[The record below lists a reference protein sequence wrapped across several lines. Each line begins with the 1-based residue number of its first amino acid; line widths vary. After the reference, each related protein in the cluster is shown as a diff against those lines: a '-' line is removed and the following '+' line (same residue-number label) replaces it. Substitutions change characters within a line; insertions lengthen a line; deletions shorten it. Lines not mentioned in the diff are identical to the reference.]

1 MDNLSADERSAL
13 MARIRSVSTAPE
25 MTVQRIA
32 RTIKSRFQV
41 NSKRLPGTPDL
52 AFFRVKRAIFV
63 HGCFWHQHQ
72 NRHCKRSNRPKSN
85 RLYWVPKLS
94 GNIKR
99 DRAARRRLR
108 ALGWRVLVIWECQC
122 KNKDYLRG
130 KMLKFLTE

>member
-1 MDNLSADERSAL
+1 MDNLSAVERSVL

-32 RTIKSRFQV
+32 RRIKPRFQV

-72 NRHCKRSNRPKSN
+72 HRHCNRSNTPKSN
-85 RLYWVPKLS
+85 RLYWLPKLN

-99 DRAARRRLR
+99 DRNSRRRLK

-122 KNKDYLRG
+122 KNEDYLG
-130 KMLKFLTE
+130 SKLLKFLAE